1 MKFVKSKMKQ
11 LVKENEEL
19 KIRLKQIMKEHEL
32 EKDFALKA
40 MYHTDVVEGKFQAK
54 YQELS

>member
-1 MKFVKSKMKQ
+1 MKQ